1 MTSKAPVFVGGM
13 FKSGTSL
20 LRAMLGQHK
29 NIASGLETYWFE
41 MDIAAGKGRGGEPLE
56 DHLLR
61 LATYYH
67 LDLEQVR
74 AMTRDAPDAET
85 FLDRFMTA
93 AARAQGKPRW
103 LEKTPGNIAQADR
116 IVRRWPD
123 AKVVHIVRDPRDIY
137 GSLRE
142 AKKWDVPEAFAS
154 RWCVM
159 FAGEAAGLRSGAL
172 NAQSYL
178 AVRYEQLVADAETVM
193 RRVLA
198 FLGESYDPAAAQFA
212 GRDDEYNIVL
222 QSTGKASTTLARM
235 REPISD
241 SRVGLWREVPAAEL
255 AAVRAFAQAQGL
267 GARYDAIVAES
278 GMLAAAAQ

>member
-29 NIASGLETYWFE
+29 TIASGLETYWFE
-41 MDIAAGKGRGGEPLE
+41 MDIAAGKGRGGEPL
-56 DHLLR
+56 DDQLAR
-61 LATYYH
+61 LATYYR
-67 LDLEQVR
+67 LDLDQVR
-74 AMTRDAPDAET
+74 AMTRACPDAET

-93 AARAQGKPRW
+93 AAKAQSKPRW

-116 IVRRWPD
+116 IVRRWPG
-123 AKVVHIVRDPRDIY
+123 ARIVHIVRDPRDIY
-137 GSLRE
+137 GSLCE
-142 AKKWDVPEAFAS
+142 SKKWDVPEEFAS

-159 FAGEAAGLRSGAL
+159 FAGEVAGLKSGAL

-178 AVRYEQLVADAETVM
+178 AVRYEQLVADAEMVI
-193 RRVLA
+193 RCVLA
-198 FLGESYDPAAAQFA
+198 FLDEPWDPAAAQFS

-241 SRVGLWREVPAAEL
+241 SRVGLWRDVPPAEL
-255 AAVRAFAQAQGL
+255 ATVRAYAISQGL
-267 GARYDAIVAES
+267 GARYDAKIGRAHV
-278 GMLAAAAQ
+278 

>member
-1 MTSKAPVFVGGM
+1 MTSKAPAFVGGM

-20 LRAMLGQHK
+20 LRAMLGQHR

-56 DHLLR
+56 DHLAR
-61 LATYYH
+61 LAAYYH
-67 LDLEQVR
+67 VDLDQVR
-74 AMTRDAPDAET
+74 AMTRDNPDSET

-116 IVRRWPD
+116 IVRRWPQ
-123 AKVVHIVRDPRDIY
+123 ARIVHIVRDPRDIY

-154 RWCVM
+154 RWCAM
-159 FAGEAAGLRSGAL
+159 FAGEAAGLKSGAL
-172 NAQSYL
+172 NSRSYL

-193 RRVLA
+193 RRVLS
-198 FLGESYDPAAAQFA
+198 FLDEPWDPAAAQFS

-222 QSTGKASTTLARM
+222 KETGKSSTTLARM
-235 REPISD
+235 RQPISE
-241 SRVGLWREVPAAEL
+241 SRVGLWRDVPPAEL
-255 AAVRAFAQAQGL
+255 EAVRAYAHSQGL

-278 GMLAAAAQ
+278 GTLAAAAQ